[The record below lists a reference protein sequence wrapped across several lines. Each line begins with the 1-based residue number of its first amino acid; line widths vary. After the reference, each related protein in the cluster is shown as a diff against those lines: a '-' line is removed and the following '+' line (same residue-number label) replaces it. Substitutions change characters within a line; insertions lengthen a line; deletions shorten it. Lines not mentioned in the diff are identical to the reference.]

1 MLRTLK
7 AFDLKNKKVL
17 MRVDFNTPLKD
28 GKVSDNFRIKSTLP
42 SIKTCIESGAALT
55 IMSHVGRPNG
65 EYDKKLS
72 LMPIGEELASLLQ
85 MPIKFSND
93 CVSQDAFDTSFGLK
107 PGEIHLL
114 ENLRFHDS
122 EQLNDQKFASKLAK
136 HGQIFINDA
145 FGTAHRNHA
154 SNVGVISYFKHYGIG
169 WLMDKELNFLD
180 SFMRKPKKPLALI
193 LGGAKVDSKIDLI
206 DKFIHNASHILIGGG
221 MAFTFLKARGKEVGG
236 SLVDNSML
244 NIAKKLLRKASD
256 NNVQIH
262 LPEDVLC
269 AENIS
274 SQKVIAT
281 LNVNEIS
288 SKLMG
293 LDIGPKTVKTF
304 KRILKESKTVVWNGP
319 LGLFENENFETG
331 TKDIADFLSNMI
343 SEDVKIIIGGG
354 DTASAL
360 SKFNLINEMTH
371 VSTGGGSSLELL
383 SGKLL
388 PAIKALEI

>member
-7 AFDLKNKKVL
+7 AFDLKEKKVL
-17 MRVDFNTPLKD
+17 MRVDFNAPLKD
-28 GKVSDNFRIKSTLP
+28 NKVSDNFRIKSTLP
-42 SIKTCIESGAALT
+42 TIKTCIEGGASLT
-55 IMSHVGRPNG
+55 LMSHVGRPNG

-107 PGEIHLL
+107 AGEIHLL
-114 ENLRFHDS
+114 ENLRFHES
-122 EQLNDQKFASKLAK
+122 EQLNDKKFASELAK

-154 SNVGVISYFKHYGIG
+154 SNIGVLSYFKHYGIG

-180 SFMRKPKKPLALI
+180 SFMKKPKKPLALI

-206 DKFIHNASHILIGGG
+206 DKFIDNASHILIGGG

-244 NIAKKLLRKASD
+244 NVAKKLLRKASE

-269 AENIS
+269 ADDIS
-274 SQKVIAT
+274 SPKVIT
-281 LNVNEIS
+281 NLNVNKIS
-288 SKLMG
+288 SNLMG
-293 LDIGPKTVKTF
+293 LDIGPKTIKSF
-304 KRILKESKTVVWNGP
+304 KRALEKSKTVVWNGP
-319 LGLFENENFETG
+319 LGLFEDKNFETG
-331 TKDIADFLSNMI
+331 TKDIADFLSKMV

-360 SKFNLINEMTH
+360 SKFNLINKMTH